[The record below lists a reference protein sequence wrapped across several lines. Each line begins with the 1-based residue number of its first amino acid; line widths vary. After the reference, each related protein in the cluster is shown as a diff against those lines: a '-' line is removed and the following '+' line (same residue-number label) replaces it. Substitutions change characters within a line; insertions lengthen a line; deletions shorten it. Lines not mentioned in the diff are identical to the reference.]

1 MDNLRNILISS
12 TLVCVSSAA
21 NVANVTTTTF
31 GIESWNMNHINY
43 WILPGVVAGLSV
55 FIGIILIFLFAMC
68 QLMSVQAPTFF
79 PDKSIDFGKIE
90 EVE

>member
-1 MDNLRNILISS
+1 MKAPLIASL
-12 TLVCVSSAA
+12 LVAACAA
-21 NVANVTTTTF
+21 NSADVTTTTF
-31 GIESWNMNHINY
+31 GIQSWNMNHINY
-43 WILPGVVAGLSV
+43 WIVPGIVAGLAV
-55 FIGIILIFLFAMC
+55 FIGIILIFLFALC

>member
-1 MDNLRNILISS
+1 MDNLRNILIAS
-12 TLVCVSSAA
+12 TLVCVASAA